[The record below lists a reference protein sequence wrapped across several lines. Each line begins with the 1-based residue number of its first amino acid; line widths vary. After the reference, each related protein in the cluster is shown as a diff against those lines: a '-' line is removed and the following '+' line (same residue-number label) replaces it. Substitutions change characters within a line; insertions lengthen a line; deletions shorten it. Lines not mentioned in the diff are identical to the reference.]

1 MTSAKDTP
9 IAASLDEIDEFEREP
24 VPPGKVKSFK
34 SFLGLV
40 AGEHIAGTE
49 FVIGPLFVIHG
60 AGARDVFLGLLV
72 GNILA
77 TLSWT
82 LICAPVAVRTRLTI
96 FFQLEKISGRS
107 LVAFYNSVNALLFC
121 VSASAMI
128 GVSASAIGTLLGLP
142 TPGLTD
148 LMPPGPVWVVSVTII
163 GFVMA
168 VVATYGFDRVSR
180 FSNVFAPWM
189 PLIFLAG
196 AIAALPSLGVT
207 SFADFWPV
215 AREKIWTGI
224 PQEGQT
230 TYGFWHVLIFA
241 WLCNSAMHI
250 GLTDMSIYRYAKKAS
265 YGLASAAGMFI
276 GHYMAWVASGILC
289 AVALQQ
295 GDTNPSPGDIA
306 YRSVGLA
313 GIICVLVAGWTTA
326 NPTIYRAGL
335 AIQGLLPRFKR
346 WKLTMIV
353 GLTATLLAWF
363 PAIVSKLDQFLGI
376 YALIGI
382 PVGAIVLVD
391 VYLFRRLGLTPNL
404 ASVTG
409 SRFNVAVAVAW
420 LAAVVFGYAL
430 FRYTEA
436 DFFFFMALP
445 GWFVAAVL
453 YVLLSAVLQR
463 RRGSPGAT
471 DIREEAA

>member
-1 MTSAKDTP
+1 MTSPTTSEKAP
-9 IAASLDEIDEFEREP
+9 RIPESLDQIDEYEREP
-24 VPPGKVKSFK
+24 VPQDKVKGFR
-34 SFLGLV
+34 SFLGMV

-60 AGARDVFLGLLV
+60 AGTRDVFLGLLV

-82 LICAPVAVRTRLTI
+82 LICAPTAVKTRLTI
-96 FFQLEKISGRS
+96 FFQLEKISGRG
-107 LVAFYNSVNALLFC
+107 LVAIYNAVNGLLFC

-128 GVSASAIGTLLGLP
+128 GVSASAVGTLLGLP

-148 LMPPGPVWVVSVTII
+148 LLPPGPVWVVSVTVI
-163 GFVMA
+163 GLVMS

-180 FSNVFAPWM
+180 FANVFAPWM

-196 AIAALPSLGVT
+196 AIAALPGLGVA
-207 SFADFWPV
+207 SPGGFW
-215 AREKIWTGI
+215 AAAQEKIWTGV
-224 PQEGQT
+224 PQAGQAQ
-230 TYGFWHVLIFA
+230 YGFWHVMIFA

-250 GLTDMSIYRYAKKAS
+250 GLTDMSIYRYARRAS

-295 GDTNPSPGDIA
+295 GNANPSPGEIA

-313 GIICVLVAGWTTA
+313 GVICVLVAGWTTA

-335 AIQGLLPRFKR
+335 AIQGLFPGFRR

-353 GLTATLLAWF
+353 GLTATALAWF

-404 ASVTG
+404 AVVTG
-409 SRFNVAVAVAW
+409 SRFNAAVAIAW
-420 LAAVVFGYAL
+420 FAAVAFGYAL

-445 GWFVAAVL
+445 GWFVAAIL
-453 YVLLSAVLQR
+453 YVLVSALLQGR
-463 RRGSPGAT
+463 RAT
-471 DIREEAA
+471 PIPETA